1 MRGPLKDRPHLT
13 DELGETHFTDPGQ
26 RREKGRLGMA
36 KQRSSKGLVELGDR
50 GKRRSNEPHLCSH
63 EFRKG
68 LRADPH
74 GRHRR

>member
-1 MRGPLKDRPHLT
+1 
-13 DELGETHFTDPGQ
+13 
-26 RREKGRLGMA
+26 
-36 KQRSSKGLVELGDR
+36 LVELGDR
-50 GKRRSNEPHLCSH
+50 GKRRSNEPHLCH